1 MKIPVL
7 FYISMLT
14 EIVTALVGGLRY
26 RTLPRPLRILEWLII
41 FAILEVG
48 VQWALSYFGIHNLW
62 TSHFFTLIEM
72 VLVVLMY
79 SSWMKNRRNRMILS
93 LCLFVFIIFWIVSKF
108 TFEPLS
114 LVDGWTAAI
123 SKILQ
128 ITFSTFL
135 LVDVVK
141 ESDMNWTDDSRL
153 WIIAGIIIY
162 SAGSIF
168 IFALFNK
175 MLQISPDRL
184 KIIWFLNWTL
194 IIISNLLYTRGFL
207 CKR

>member
-26 RTLPRPLRILEWLII
+26 RTLQRPLRILEWLII
-41 FAILEVG
+41 FTILEVG
-48 VQWALSYFGIHNLW
+48 LQWALSYFGIHNLW

-72 VLVVLMY
+72 VFVVLLF
-79 SSWMKNRRNRMILS
+79 SSWMKNRRNRMMLS
-93 LCLFVFIIFWIVSKF
+93 LCLFMFIIFWIVSKF

-135 LVDVVK
+135 LVEVVK
-141 ESDMNWTDDSRL
+141 ESDMNWTDDPRL

>member
-26 RTLPRPLRILEWLII
+26 RTLPRPLRILEWLIM

-72 VLVVLMY
+72 VFVVLMF
-79 SSWMKNRRNRMILS
+79 SSWMKNRRNRMMLS

-141 ESDMNWTDDSRL
+141 ESDINWTDDPRL

>member
-26 RTLPRPLRILEWLII
+26 RTLQRPLRILEWLII
-41 FAILEVG
+41 FTILEVG
-48 VQWALSYFGIHNLW
+48 LQWALSYFGIHNLW

-72 VLVVLMY
+72 VFAILMF
-79 SSWMKNRRNRMILS
+79 SSWMKNRRNRMMLS
-93 LCLFVFIIFWIVSKF
+93 LCLFMFIIFWIVSKF

-135 LVDVVK
+135 LVEVVK
-141 ESDMNWTDDSRL
+141 ESDMNWTDDPRL

>member
-41 FAILEVG
+41 FAILEAG
-48 VQWALSYFGIHNLW
+48 LQWALSYFGIHNLW

-128 ITFSTFL
+128 ITFSTLL

>member
-26 RTLPRPLRILEWLII
+26 RTLQRPLRILEWLII
-41 FAILEVG
+41 FTILEVG
-48 VQWALSYFGIHNLW
+48 LQWALSYFGIHNLW

-72 VLVVLMY
+72 VFVVLLF
-79 SSWMKNRRNRMILS
+79 SSWMKNRRNRMMLS
-93 LCLFVFIIFWIVSKF
+93 LCLFMFIIFWIVSKF

-141 ESDMNWTDDSRL
+141 ESDMNWTDDPRL

>member
-48 VQWALSYFGIHNLW
+48 VQWALSYCGIHNLW

-72 VLVVLMY
+72 VFVVLMF
-79 SSWMKNRRNRMILS
+79 SSWMKNRRNRMMLS

-141 ESDMNWTDDSRL
+141 ESDINWTDDPRL